1 MKCRCSKCRLSN
13 EEDGFK
19 LVTYRTQQRHHKEDV
34 ERQRDTQHMPN
45 IENENEFPEQYP
57 KSEDLQQSPILELVH
72 TIEDRGPH
80 LQKKIKKLIIKM
92 QVEWDSK
99 GMSVYLQDWT
109 LRQIFEG
116 LPCIND
122 ESSTNF
128 NEDRLAY
135 LIKKMPLEWDG
146 SLEGH
151 NSTPPPFKLPVRL
164 YKRWSLVQPK
174 R

>member
-1 MKCRCSKCRLSN
+1 
-13 EEDGFK
+13 
-19 LVTYRTQQRHHKEDV
+19 
-34 ERQRDTQHMPN
+34 
-45 IENENEFPEQYP
+45 
-57 KSEDLQQSPILELVH
+57 
-72 TIEDRGPH
+72 
-80 LQKKIKKLIIKM
+80 M

-135 LIKKMPLEWDG
+135 LIKKMPLE
-146 SLEGH
+146 
-151 NSTPPPFKLPVRL
+151 
-164 YKRWSLVQPK
+164 
-174 R
+174 